1 MNTIVYYEG
10 LKSRR
15 RYSAIVKG
23 ALEVGVCPGYHEKRV
38 KADKEYLDKI
48 NNSLIDGQYFVPAMV
63 GLPMSTDDVGS
74 QYRFMGMKDTDAF
87 PTMPKTLTIRKLA
100 NKFAEAADR
109 GWL

>member
-1 MNTIVYYEG
+1 M
-10 LKSRR
+10 
-15 RYSAIVKG
+15 
-23 ALEVGVCPGYHEKRV
+23 

-63 GLPMSTDDVGS
+63 GLPMSTEDTGS

-100 NKFAEAADR
+100 NKFAEAADH